1 MYVDCCR
8 NHLQRLRLSL
18 ALQGHLLSLEFTQVT
33 FPRQQLA
40 NFPTLSNFNELRSLR
55 NNRILSAALWDRSC
69 VVSSPSQLCM
79 FRLGYG
85 SFINYFFVCECVYA
99 VILLVFILGWYRFF
113 VNTKF

>member
-1 MYVDCCR
+1 MYMYVGCCR

-55 NNRILSAALWDRSC
+55 NNRILSAALWDPQNSLIKVTERSLEN
-69 VVSSPSQLCM
+69 QTT
-79 FRLGYG
+79 FIFQT
-85 SFINYFFVCECVYA
+85 SFGLKSWASLYDITDIAYA
-99 VILLVFILGWYRFF
+99 YA
-113 VNTKF
+113 